1 VTATGTVSS
10 PGSNATLLVSVS
22 CPTGHLAL
30 GGGGIIN
37 GATAAQQVSL
47 TRSIPSGNPA
57 TGWSVQAEQT
67 NTGTTVWTLVA
78 EVVCT

>member
-1 VTATGTVSS
+1 MGELQADSARLLGTG
-10 PGSNATLLVSVS
+10 AQ
-22 CPTGHLAL
+22 C
-30 GGGGIIN
+30 GGGIIN
-37 GATAAQQVSL
+37 GATAAQQVAL